1 MLTGGEC
8 TLSAV
13 PRFSVVVPIHDE
25 EESLPEL
32 HRRLAA
38 VLEPLGEDWELVL
51 VDDGSRDSSYETML
65 DLRARDPRV
74 KIARLSRNFGHQVAI
89 TAGIDL
95 ASGDAVIVMDGDLQ
109 HPPEVIPELVARWR
123 EGYDVVYGVMA
134 ERAGET
140 WFKRWTARGF
150 YRLLGRMS
158 DIEVPEAA
166 GDFRLVDRRAVN
178 AFTSLRERNRYVR
191 GMFSWI
197 GFRQVGVPYSSPPR
211 TAGRTKY
218 TVPRMTRLAVH
229 GIFSFSNAPL
239 RFVLGLGFVVS
250 ALSIAYAVYAIVAR
264 LGGVEVVKGW
274 SSIVFVVSLLGG
286 IQLIVL
292 GVIGEYVSLIY
303 DEAKRRPIYLVR
315 ELHGFEGERASAP
328 PVEELG
334 QDAPVAP

>member
-1 MLTGGEC
+1 MFTGGEC

-25 EESLPEL
+25 EETLPEL

-38 VLEPLGEDWELVL
+38 VLDGLEEDWELVL
-51 VDDGSRDSSYETML
+51 VDDGSRDRSFETML
-65 DLRARDPRV
+65 ELRRQDPRV

-95 ASGDAVIVMDGDLQ
+95 AAGDAVIVMDGDLQ
-109 HPPEVIPELVARWR
+109 HPPEAIPDLVARWR

-140 WFKRWTARGF
+140 WFKRWTARSF

-197 GFRQVGVPYSSPPR
+197 GFRQAGVPYSSAAR

-229 GIFSFSNAPL
+229 GILSFSNTPL
-239 RFVLGLGFVVS
+239 RIVLGLGFLVS
-250 ALSIAYAVYAIVAR
+250 AFAIAEAIYALVGK
-264 LGGVEVVKGW
+264 LGGFYTVPGW

-315 ELHGFEGERASAP
+315 ELHGFEPQSSRPS
-328 PVEELG
+328 VEELG
-334 QDAPVAP
+334 QDTPVTP